1 MVRGIA
7 NSKIGFGDLILLLR
21 YFFKLKVSTHPNLIE
36 KNIFLTLPKRH
47 GVLFG
52 VGLPKMVYTSPY
64 QAKKNLNAVK
74 TNDQMQDSEETDLN
88 DIDFGKL

>member
-1 MVRGIA
+1 METRLVERSLSLA
-7 NSKIGFGDLILLLR
+7 ES
-21 YFFKLKVSTHPNLIE
+21 VSSERRVSQTETNLIE

-64 QAKKNLNAVK
+64 QAKKDLNAVK

-88 DIDFGKL
+88 GIDFGKL